1 MVACAALFVHLFQ
14 ITKIPNGIHVDE
26 MGMGYDAWCLAH
38 FGVDRYLKAY
48 PVYLMNFG
56 GGQSALYAYLC
67 IPFVKWF
74 GLSPLSIR
82 LPGILLYM
90 ISLFCGGWDF
100 YAG

>member
-1 MVACAALFVHLFQ
+1 MNRWYRAFGVVACAALFVHLFQ

-74 GLSPLSIR
+74 G
-82 LPGILLYM
+82 
-90 ISLFCGGWDF
+90 
-100 YAG
+100 

>member
-74 GLSPLSIR
+74 GK
-82 LPGILLYM
+82 GA
-90 ISLFCGGWDF
+90 GWYGFDDGASCI
-100 YAG
+100 YPVVSDWHGL